1 VGLRQEKIRRHVM
14 LTRVCSGGV
23 VFFQDKVLILK
34 NEKSEWVL
42 PKGVIRPGKLA
53 QETAIERVKIE
64 AGVDARIVS
73 CVGETC
79 YEFYSVTRQRPVCNQ
94 ITWFLME
101 ALSDECRPNADLE
114 FTDGGFY
121 PIEEALEKITYSQDK
136 SLVRMSYKRYLD
148 YHKERD
154 EVTV

>member
-1 VGLRQEKIRRHVM
+1 M

-23 VFFQDKVLILK
+23 VFFEDQVLILK

-42 PKGVIRPGKLA
+42 PKGVIRPGRLA
-53 QETAIERVKIE
+53 QEIAIERVKLE
-64 AGVDARIVS
+64 AGVNARIVS

-101 ALSDECRPNADLE
+101 AVTETCTPNTDLN
-114 FTDGGFY
+114 FSDGGFY
-121 PIEEALEKITYSQDK
+121 PIEEAMEKITYSQDK

-148 YHKERD
+148 YYKEKD
-154 EVTV
+154 EVMV

>member
-1 VGLRQEKIRRHVM
+1 M

-23 VFFQDKVLILK
+23 VFFRDKVLILK

>member
-1 VGLRQEKIRRHVM
+1 M

-23 VFFQDKVLILK
+23 VFYEDKVLILK

-42 PKGVIRPGKLA
+42 PKGVIRPGRLA
-53 QETAIERVKIE
+53 QEVAIERVKVE
-64 AGVDARIVS
+64 AGVNARIVS

-101 ALSDECRPNADLE
+101 SCNESCTPSTEQGFSDC
-114 FTDGGFY
+114 GFY
-121 PIEEALEKITYSQDK
+121 PIEEALEKVTYSQDK
-136 SLVRMSYKRYLD
+136 SLVRMSYKRYLN
-148 YHKERD
+148 YKEQD
-154 EVTV
+154 EAIV

>member
-1 VGLRQEKIRRHVM
+1 M

-23 VFFQDKVLILK
+23 VFFEDRVLILK

-42 PKGVIRPGKLA
+42 PKGVIRPGRLA
-53 QETAIERVKIE
+53 QETAIERVKLE
-64 AGVDARIVS
+64 AGVNARIVS

-101 ALSDECRPNADLE
+101 AINENCSPNTELN
-114 FTDGGFY
+114 FSDGGFY
-121 PIEEALEKITYSQDK
+121 PLEEALEKITYSQDK

-148 YHKERD
+148 YYKERD
-154 EVTV
+154 EITV

>member
-1 VGLRQEKIRRHVM
+1 M

-23 VFFQDKVLILK
+23 VFFEDRVLILK

-42 PKGVIRPGKLA
+42 PKGVIRPGRLA
-53 QETAIERVKIE
+53 QEVAIERVKLE
-64 AGVDARIVS
+64 AGVNACIVS

-101 ALSDECRPNADLE
+101 AVTENCIPNADLN
-114 FTDGGFY
+114 FSDGGFY
-121 PIEEALEKITYSQDK
+121 PIEEALKKITYSQDK
-136 SLVRMSYKRYLD
+136 SLVRMSYKR
-148 YHKERD
+148 
-154 EVTV
+154 T

>member
-1 VGLRQEKIRRHVM
+1 M
-14 LTRVCSGGV
+14 LTRICAGGV
-23 VFFQDKVLILK
+23 VFYGNKVLILK
-34 NEKSEWVL
+34 NEKGEWVL
-42 PKGVIRPGKLA
+42 PKGVIRPGRLA
-53 QETAIERVKIE
+53 QEVAIERQKIE
-64 AGVDARIVS
+64 ADVNARIVS

-79 YEFYSVTRQRPVCNQ
+79 YEFYSITRHRPVCNQ

-101 ALSDECRPNADLE
+101 AVNENCSPNAALN
-114 FTDGGFY
+114 FSDGGFY

-148 YHKERD
+148 YYKERD